1 MALPSAV
8 TLGSLAFVVVAGV
21 GFVAVTPSAAE
32 DDSARHAPDA
42 VSPPTTTPP
51 RNAPARE
58 HPATKP
64 AAGPQRRHLPRP
76 DNAVPKVFVEVYNN
90 SGVTGLAAD
99 KAAFLEG
106 AGWSVSATD
115 NWYGDIPSTTVYF
128 PERLKPQAARLAK
141 ALDVDRLRPA
151 VSPMQFDRLTVI
163 FTDS

>member
-8 TLGSLAFVVVAGV
+8 TLGSLALVVVAGV
-21 GFVAVTPSAAE
+21 GFVAVTSSAAE
-32 DDSARHAPDA
+32 DDSTQHADA
-42 VSPPTTTPP
+42 SPATTTLPS
-51 RNAPARE
+51 RAPA
-58 HPATKP
+58 HHKP
-64 AAGPQRRHLPRP
+64 STEPDDGRKPRHRPKP

-115 NWYGDIPSTTVYF
+115 NWYGDIPSTTVYY
-128 PERLKPQAARLAK
+128 PARLKPQATRLAK
-141 ALDVDRLRPA
+141 ALGVDRLRPA

-163 FTDS
+163 FTAG